1 MSGKTGGLLPLGD
14 ILQQAASS
22 SRGPLA
28 QLREEIKAATKPIKP
43 LSRVQTRLL
52 EPCPEHD
59 RDICFQHSVLCQ
71 TGLPYRDPGTEVRQ
85 WQRTQG
91 NAMLVIQAGQILQ
104 PQNGTTVD
112 VGLPWGPKP
121 RLILAHLN
129 AEALRLDSPEIAI
142 EDSLSAFVKRIRGFD
157 GGREIRMFKDQL
169 TRLSNAL
176 IRLAMAHGDHLTQI
190 NTHVVSGFELW
201 FAKDNRQR
209 VLWPSTVR
217 LSGEYFESLKRH
229 AVPLNEA
236 DLAALAHTAL
246 GLDIYAWLAQRLH
259 RIDPRKPAFIP
270 WTALKE
276 QFGPDYGRMDKFKA
290 VFRVALRQV
299 HSRYQT
305 ARLELDNK
313 GMTAR
318 NSPPPVAKRL
328 ILLSPHSKK

>member
-1 MSGKTGGLLPLGD
+1 MKNDPGLLPLGD
-14 ILQQAASS
+14 ILKQATAP
-22 SRGPLA
+22 GGKNPLSQLHA
-28 QLREEIKAATKPIKP
+28 QLEAATKPVKP
-43 LSRVQTRLL
+43 LTRVQNRLL
-52 EPCPEHD
+52 EPCPEHNLE
-59 RDICFQHSVLCQ
+59 ICFQHSVLCQ
-71 TGLPYRDPGTEVRQ
+71 TGLPYRDPGNDVRQ

-91 NAMLVIQAGQILQ
+91 SAMLVVQAGQVLQ
-104 PQNGTTVD
+104 PQTGTAID

-129 AEALRLDSPEIAI
+129 AEALRLGSPEIAI

-176 IRLAMAHGDHLTQI
+176 IRLAMLHGDHVTQI

-201 FAKDNRQR
+201 FQKDERQR

-217 LSGEYFESLKRH
+217 LSSEYFESLKRH

-259 RIDPRKPAFIP
+259 RIDPKKPAFIA

-290 VFRVALRQV
+290 VFRVALTQV
-299 HSRYQT
+299 RSRYQS

-328 ILLSPHSKK
+328 VLLSSTKN